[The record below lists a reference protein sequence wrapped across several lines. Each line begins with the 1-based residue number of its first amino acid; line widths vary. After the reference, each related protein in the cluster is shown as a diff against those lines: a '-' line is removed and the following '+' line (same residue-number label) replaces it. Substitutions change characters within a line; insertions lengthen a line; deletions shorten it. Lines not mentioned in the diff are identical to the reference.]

1 MPELWRVRVGRVG
14 VVAWGL
20 EVALAE
26 LAQVRRMA
34 ARRRK

>member
-1 MPELWRVRVGRVG
+1 MLELWRVRIGRIG

-20 EVALAE
+20 ELALAE

-34 ARRRK
+34 ARRRR